1 MLPMTASVLQMIRRA
16 KSPLSKA
23 DIANESGS
31 SLSAASDHVER
42 LIAEQLVEVNAIG
55 ASSGGRKP
63 KQYSLNSKY
72 GHILSIELG
81 TTSVQIA
88 ITDFDCEILNTKTSI
103 IQINEGPDK
112 VLTYVQQLAEQLIRE
127 IGIENSSIKGIGIGI
142 PGPVDYSM
150 GQPITPPLMQGWD
163 NYLIPQFWS
172 KYYDCPCYVDND
184 VNIMA
189 LGEQAKGYKFEIDN
203 LIYIKLGSGI
213 GSGVI
218 YDGKL
223 YRGSA
228 GSAGDIGHFD
238 IGSNV
243 LCWCGNRGCLE
254 ASAGGKAIVA
264 KGKAAALSEK
274 SDFLLKRL
282 DEHGEITLADIS
294 AGVLN
299 LDPVSVDIIRES
311 GAILGRV
318 LASIVNFS
326 NPDLVVIGS
335 EYSDYGDILL
345 ASIRQSV
352 YQRSLPLATRK
363 LLINKSILG
372 NTAGLIGGAF
382 MTIDQLIIQATND
395 KVDTFLK

>member
-1 MLPMTASVLQMIRRA
+1 MTARVLQMIRRA

-23 DIANESGS
+23 ELADESGF
-31 SLSAASDHVER
+31 SLSAVSDHVER
-42 LIAEQLVEVNAIG
+42 LIVEQLIEVNTIG
-55 ASSGGRKP
+55 NSSGGRKP
-63 KQYSLNSKY
+63 KQYSLNSRY

-88 ITDFDCEILNTKTSI
+88 ITNFNCEILCSKASSI
-103 IQINEGPDK
+103 DINEGPDK
-112 VLTYVQQLAEQLIRE
+112 VLTYIQQLAEQLMLE
-127 IGIENSSIKGIGIGI
+127 FGLDKASIKGIGIGV
-142 PGPVDYSM
+142 PGPVDFSL
-150 GQPITPPLMQGWD
+150 GIPITPPLMQGWD
-163 NYLIPQFWS
+163 NYLVPAFWS
-172 KYYDCPCYVDND
+172 KYYDCPCFVDND

-189 LGEQAKGYKFEIDN
+189 LGEHAKGYKFEIDN
-203 LIYIKLGSGI
+203 LIYIKIGSGI

-238 IGSNV
+238 IGNDV

-254 ASAGGKAIVA
+254 ASAGGKAIVS
-264 KGKAAALSEK
+264 KGKVLASSMK
-274 SDFLLKRL
+274 SDFLSKRL
-282 DEHGEITLADIS
+282 QEHGDITLEDIR

-299 LDPVSVDIIRES
+299 LDPVSVEIIRES
-311 GAILGRV
+311 GALLGRV

-326 NPDLVVIGS
+326 NPDLVAIGS
-335 EYSDYGDILL
+335 EFSEYEDILL

-395 KVDTFLK
+395 KVDSFLK

>member
-1 MLPMTASVLQMIRRA
+1 MTAHVLQMIRRA

-23 DIANESGS
+23 ELADQSGF
-31 SLSAASDHVER
+31 SLSAVSDHVER
-42 LIAEQLVEVNAIG
+42 LIVEQLIDVHAIG
-55 ASSGGRKP
+55 NSSGGRKP

-72 GHILSIELG
+72 GQILSIELG

-88 ITDFDCEILNTKTSI
+88 ITNFNCEILYSKAASI
-103 IQINEGPDK
+103 DINEGPDK
-112 VLTYVQQLAEQLIRE
+112 VLTYIQQLAEQLMLE
-127 IGIENSSIKGIGIGI
+127 FGLDKASIKGIGIGV
-142 PGPVDYSM
+142 PGPVDFSL
-150 GQPITPPLMQGWD
+150 GIPITPPLMQGWD
-163 NYLIPQFWS
+163 NYLIPAFWS
-172 KYYDCPCYVDND
+172 KYYDCPCFVDND

-189 LGEQAKGYKFEIDN
+189 LGEHAKGYKFEIDN
-203 LIYIKLGSGI
+203 LIYIKIGSGI

-238 IGSNV
+238 IGNDV

-254 ASAGGKAIVA
+254 ASAGGKAIVS
-264 KGKAAALSEK
+264 KGKVWASSMK
-274 SDFLLKRL
+274 SDFLSKRL
-282 DEHGEITLADIS
+282 QEQGDITLEDLR

-299 LDPVSVDIIRES
+299 LDPVSVEIIRES
-311 GAILGRV
+311 GALLGRV

-326 NPDLVVIGS
+326 NPDLVAIGS
-335 EYSDYGDILL
+335 EFSEYEDILL

-363 LLINKSILG
+363 LFINKSILG

-395 KVDTFLK
+395 KVDSFLQ